1 MRKAKPRRT
10 APRRS
15 RRPGRVGRIAAS
27 LGQGG
32 RRLVILLLLGAALA
46 YPGAFLADAL
56 LGAIFAA
63 VP

>member
-1 MRKAKPRRT
+1 MRKAKLRRS
-10 APRRS
+10 APRRP
-15 RRPGRVGRIAAS
+15 RRPGRVARIATA
-27 LGQGG
+27 LGQRG
-32 RRLVILLLLGAALA
+32 RRLALLLLLGAALA

>member
-1 MRKAKPRRT
+1 MRKAKPRRA
-10 APRRS
+10 APRRP
-15 RRPGRVGRIAAS
+15 RRPGRVMRIATA
-27 LGQGG
+27 LGQRG
-32 RRLVILLLLGAALA
+32 RRLLVLLLLGAALA

>member
-1 MRKAKPRRT
+1 MKKAKPRR
-10 APRRS
+10 AASRRS
-15 RRPGRVGRIAAS
+15 RRPGRIARIATAF
-27 LGQGG
+27 GRGG
-32 RRLVILLLLGAALA
+32 RRLLLLLLLGVALA

>member
-1 MRKAKPRRT
+1 MSKAKPRRT

-15 RRPGRVGRIAAS
+15 RRPGRLARIAAAV
-27 LGQGG
+27 GRGG
-32 RRLVILLLLGAALA
+32 RRLAILLLLGAALA

-56 LGAIFAA
+56 LGAILAA

>member
-15 RRPGRVGRIAAS
+15 RRPGRIARIAAA
-27 LGQGG
+27 LGHGG
-32 RRLVILLLLGAALA
+32 RRLVLLLLLGAALA